1 MYFKEGDEI
10 FGVLNDFDLATMV
23 GAKHATNSERT
34 GTLPFMALDLL
45 TRKGCNGEVEH
56 LYRHD
61 LESFLWVL
69 VWITFRFQDGKLVE
83 DPPFWEWT
91 QGPEACFTA
100 KAAFLYKN
108 TEIVELLL
116 ERRLNQ
122 LWERFNLPWCNKF
135 ADADLLRSRRPKSSP
150 PEADSIMPAYI
161 NLIPDGYAN
170 WKPKKYVPF
179 RRRPR
184 PPVSAA

>member
-1 MYFKEGDEI
+1 MDGDEI

-23 GAKHATNSERT
+23 GAKHVANSEWT

-91 QGPEACFTA
+91 QGPKACFTA
-100 KAAFLYKN
+100 KAVFLYKN
-108 TEIVELLL
+108 TEIVEPLL
-116 ERRLNQ
+116 ERHPNQ
-122 LWERFNLPWCNKF
+122 LCERFNLPWCNKF
-135 ADADLLRSRRPKSSP
+135 ADADDLRSRRPKSSP
-150 PEADSIMPAYI
+150 EADSVMPAYV
-161 NLIPDGYAN
+161 NLIPDGYADE
-170 WKPKKYVPF
+170 KPKKYVPF
-179 RRRPR
+179 HRCPC